1 MVDFIKSKYKIR
13 QCRNFKSTQRPCLNY
28 HIKKCFA
35 PCVGYISKEDYRK
48 QIDEIIDLLDGKTSK
63 IIKELGL
70 QMEEASKKL
79 DFEKAAYLR
88 DKMVAIERISEKQRV
103 SNISENNID
112 VIGIAKNDLEVCVRD
127 IFCKRKQNGW

>member
-1 MVDFIKSKYKIR
+1 MPKLPY
-13 QCRNFKSTQRPCLNY
+13 
-28 HIKKCFA
+28 KKCFA

-63 IIKELGL
+63 IIKELGM

-112 VIGIAKNDLEVCVRD
+112 VIGIAKT
-127 IFCKRKQNGW
+127 I